1 MEVESNA
8 EALGILA
15 LVRNNTNLKDYVR
28 LPTLKWR
35 LARPLILRGEFPG
48 SRSGG
53 FTRPGMFVDV
63 VLAKGKVLESRVK
76 IWCEGWECLNKDV
89 ISFPES

>member
-35 LARPLILRGEFPG
+35 LARPIIWRGEFQAHVPVA
-48 SRSGG
+48 

-63 VLAKGKVLESRVK
+63 VLAKGKVLEARVK